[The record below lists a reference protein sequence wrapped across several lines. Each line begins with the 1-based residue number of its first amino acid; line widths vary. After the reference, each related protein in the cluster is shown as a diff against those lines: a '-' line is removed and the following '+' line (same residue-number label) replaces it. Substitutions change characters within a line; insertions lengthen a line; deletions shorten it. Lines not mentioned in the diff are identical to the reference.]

1 MIKKKRN
8 SKRKTNS
15 FNQTDI
21 FLVLLAIFLTGL
33 CLLLIIKNS
42 FIKNIFNDQIE
53 NNDNF
58 EFSQSKPNKIEAKLE
73 NTKSETIKILN
84 NEKFLIK
91 PPEIQKI
98 EEKFKYQEQKYL
110 KNKKEVKLYFI
121 KVTTEGHFLKQW
133 IKRTIHYDKNILK
146 ETLKALING
155 PNEYELKNNFLSLI
169 PINTKVLNLS
179 INDGIAHINLS
190 KEFYENSFGVEGTI
204 NQVKQIILTCL
215 EIQGIN
221 GITLKIENN
230 PIILED
236 LNLDFSEILDN
247 KKFAKY

>member
-1 MIKKKRN
+1 MKRKKKN
-8 SKRKTNS
+8 SRRKKSN
-15 FNQTDI
+15 FNHIDT
-21 FLVLLAIFLTGL
+21 FLILFAVSLTGL
-33 CLLLIIKNS
+33 CLLLIVKNS
-42 FIKNIFNDQIE
+42 LIKNIFNE
-53 NNDNF
+53 KVGNNDNF
-58 EFSQSKPNKIEAKLE
+58 EFSQSKPNKIEAMLD
-73 NTKSETIKILN
+73 NAKSETIQILN

-98 EEKFKYQEQKYL
+98 EEEFKYQEQKHL
-110 KNKKEVKLYFI
+110 KNKKEIKLYFI
-121 KVTTEGHFLKQW
+121 KVTAEGHFLKQG
-133 IKRTIHYDKNILK
+133 IKRTIQYDKNILN
-146 ETLKALING
+146 ETLKSLING

-169 PINTKVLNLS
+169 PINTKILNLS

-204 NQVKQIILTCL
+204 NQIKQIVLTCL

-236 LNLDFSEILDN
+236 LNLDFSGTLDN
-247 KKFAKY
+247 HKLAKY